1 VVIVY
6 FFIKTVFTILFLL
19 YGIYAYSQLTGGQQ
33 VFSFINH
40 IQTTQYQ
47 AMGGKHVS
55 FIHNNS
61 NAFLQNPALW
71 QAEASEKLSVD
82 FRTLYNTTNSIGSY
96 IFKANPNVHKAIAIA
111 YNNYGRLERTD
122 ASGNVIGNFN
132 AFDYAIIGSYG
143 INKNKPFSI
152 GTNIKFIGS
161 SIDGNNGLALAAD
174 MGMHYLNKENGF
186 YAGLVIKNIGVTLK
200 PIGTEGNNPLPLDIQ
215 LGATKKINNAPFAFS
230 LTLHQLQRFN
240 TFYNDTIFTNSTT
253 GNIKKPTVTDK
264 LLNHIVLAFHIIPNE
279 NLSFDVG
286 YGFKRRRE
294 LIFPG
299 INNGLTGIHAGFNI
313 TKKDFQCHYAIG
325 FFITGK
331 PIHQLNITV
340 PLFKKIF

>member
-1 VVIVY
+1 MYAIY
-6 FFIKTVFTILFLL
+6 YFIKTILTILFLC
-19 YGIYAYSQLTGGQQ
+19 YCTYVQCQLIGGQQ
-33 VFSFINH
+33 VFNFISH
-40 IQTTQYQ
+40 AQTTQYQ

-55 FIHNNS
+55 FINNNS

-71 QAEASEKLSVD
+71 QAEASQKLSVD
-82 FRTLYNTTNSIGSY
+82 VRALYSTTNSIGSY
-96 IFKANPNVHKAIAIA
+96 VYNATANKHKAIAIV
-111 YNNYGRLERTD
+111 YNNYGRQDRTD
-122 ASGNVIGNFN
+122 ASGNIIGNFN

-152 GTNIKFIGS
+152 GTNVKFMGS

-174 MGMHYLNKENGF
+174 MGIHYLDKSKGI

-200 PIGTEGNNPLPLDIQ
+200 PIGSSGNNTLPLDIQ
-215 LGATKKINNAPFAFS
+215 LGATKKISNAPFAFS

-253 GNIKKPTVTDK
+253 GNVKKTTFTDK
-264 LLNHIVLAFHIIPNE
+264 LLNHVVLAFHVIPNE
-279 NLSFDVG
+279 TLSFDVG
-286 YGFKRRRE
+286 YSFKRRRE
-294 LIFPG
+294 LIYTG
-299 INNGLTGIHAGFNI
+299 INNGLTGIHAGVNVA
-313 TKKDFQCHYAIG
+313 KKDFQCNYAIG

-331 PIHQLNITV
+331 PVHQLNITV